1 MAAPYFFDLKLKGL
15 IYLMDKVGTDNKY
28 CVYCH
33 RNKINNK
40 AYIGITGLGVKKR
53 WASNGSLYRNSP
65 HFWNAIQKYGWD
77 NFEHIV
83 LFDNLSKKNACKMEI
98 LLIALF
104 NTQDPNLG
112 YNMSSGGES
121 GSSGCRK
128 LSKKGPDG
136 KKVNQYDLN
145 GIFIRTWNSMIEASK
160 ALHIYYSCISD
171 CCRGKQKTAGGFIWK
186 YATEEEIE
194 YAKNIIV

>member
-1 MAAPYFFDLKLKGL
+1 
-15 IYLMDKVGTDNKY
+15 
-28 CVYCH
+28 
-33 RNKINNK
+33 
-40 AYIGITGLGVKKR
+40 
-53 WASNGSLYRNSP
+53 
-65 HFWNAIQKYGWD
+65 
-77 NFEHIV
+77 
-83 LFDNLSKKNACKMEI
+83 MEI